1 MFPTV
6 IKIFK
11 TESKHYNLHFIL
23 FAVLSLV
30 VVVGVG
36 AQQSKKS
43 LLILHL
49 VWFTLL
55 NYIVQM

>member
-30 VVVGVG
+30 VVVGW
-36 AQQSKKS
+36 
-43 LLILHL
+43 LE
-49 VWFTLL
+49 
-55 NYIVQM
+55 